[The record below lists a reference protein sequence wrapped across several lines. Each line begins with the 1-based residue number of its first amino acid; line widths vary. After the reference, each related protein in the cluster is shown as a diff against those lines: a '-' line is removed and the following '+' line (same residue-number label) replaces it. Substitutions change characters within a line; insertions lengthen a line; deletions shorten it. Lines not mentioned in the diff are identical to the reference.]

1 MLFNT
6 LFDFCGGRGC
16 KMKVRK
22 TVKRVMF
29 IKNTAIPTA
38 KRIMGLYGMAAG
50 LYGVYTMVS
59 KFKNK

>member
-1 MLFNT
+1 
-6 LFDFCGGRGC
+6 
-16 KMKVRK
+16 MKIRK

-29 IKNTAIPTA
+29 IKNTAIPMA